1 MPKFLSADLERF
13 ARELTFTPPERRR
26 LHLEN
31 AEQLYWQIDEDRTY
45 PIDFVVFRVTGY
57 RPEDVDDTL
66 LPGAALK
73 RDLLTLVEQT
83 SATLD
88 DRTTQYDPPA
98 IGIDALAERLRVT
111 AKTLSRYRRDGLF
124 SRKLVFPDGR
134 RRVAFCPDSIERF
147 LDARPGK
154 LDKASRFT
162 RIDDDTRHA
171 ILMRARRVRQ
181 RVDVSP
187 HRIARHL
194 AKKFSRSVESIRRLL
209 IKHDERDP
217 RVAIFPEH
225 TPPLTEKQQRVVHRA
240 YHRGVPVQTMARRY
254 NRGRNAMYRALF
266 LRRAE
271 ALRAMTIRYTPSP
284 TFELPDAETVILGSP
299 LPPLS
304 PTDARDAL
312 RAVDSGE
319 MTVEQ
324 LAEAVPRLSQVPAM
338 DAETEQRLFVRYNF
352 LKFRAAQA
360 RDRLDRHQPQ
370 ARRIDRIETYLRR
383 AVAIKQTLSDANLHH
398 VIAVALQHTTGSRKL
413 GIERLPDLIRAGRF
427 VLGQSIDQ
435 FDAGQYARFATYLT
449 YALMRAFAQYDRDD
463 TIDMT
468 LEAFEARQARASRLQ
483 EATRAAGSTERP
495 IAQAL
500 APADDPSLTISD
512 IDAFVERRLP
522 TLMEELEE
530 RERRVIARRYGL
542 AAEGDDDT
550 SPPVP
555 QTLEAVAD
563 EMGIGEERVRRIER
577 RAIRKL
583 RRAMRRDG

>member
-1 MPKFLSADLERF
+1 MPQFLSADLERF
-13 ARELTFTPPERRR
+13 ARELTFAPQERRR
-26 LHLEN
+26 QHLDN
-31 AEQLYWQIDEDRTY
+31 AEQLFWQIDPDRTY
-45 PIDFVVFRVTGY
+45 PIDFIVFRVTGY
-57 RPEDVDDTL
+57 RPDGVSDAL
-66 LPGAALK
+66 LAGAALK

-88 DRTTQYDPPA
+88 DKTTDYDPPA
-98 IGIDALAERLRVT
+98 VGIDELASRLSVS

-124 SRKLVFPDGR
+124 SRKLLFPDGR
-134 RRVAFCPDSIERF
+134 RRVAFAPDSIERF
-147 LDARPGK
+147 LDSRADK

-162 RIDDDTRHA
+162 RIDDDTRHR
-171 ILMRARRVRQ
+171 IIMRARRLRQ

-187 HRIARHL
+187 HRVARHVSR
-194 AKKFSRSVESIRRLL
+194 KFDRSVESIRRLL
-209 IKHDERDP
+209 IKHDDRDA

-225 TPPLTEKQQRVVHRA
+225 TPPLTEKQQRVILRA
-240 YHRGVPVQTMARRY
+240 YHRGVPVQTMARRF
-254 NRGRNAMYRALF
+254 NRGRNAIYRALN
-266 LRRAE
+266 LRRAQ
-271 ALRAMTIRYTPSP
+271 ALRAMPIRYVASP

-299 LPPLS
+299 LPPVA
-304 PTDARDAL
+304 PADAREAL
-312 RAVDSGE
+312 RAVETGDVSIE
-319 MTVEQ
+319 A
-324 LAEAVPRLSQVPAM
+324 LAEDVPRLSQLPAM

-352 LKFRAAQA
+352 LKFRAAQV
-360 RDRLDRHQPQ
+360 RDRIDRHHPH
-370 ARRIDRIETYLRR
+370 ARRIDRVETYLRR
-383 AVAIKQTLSDANLHH
+383 AVAIKQSLSDANLHH

-413 GIERLPDLIRAGRF
+413 GIERLTDLIRAGRF

-463 TIDMT
+463 TIDLT
-468 LEAFEARQARASRLQ
+468 IDAFEARQARAARLQ

-522 TLMEELEE
+522 KLLNELDE
-530 RERRVIARRYGL
+530 RERRVIAQRYGL
-542 AAEGDDDT
+542 VEDDAD
-550 SPPVP
+550 SPPYP
-555 QTLEAVAD
+555 KTLEAVAD

-583 RRAMRRDG
+583 RRAMRRGG